1 MATNATNPATWSKW
15 RARASLPGALLL
27 GPAALAEDGG
37 EVMVVC
43 ERDGAA
49 ETPEDCEKGEVAVPE
64 DCEAGKVAVP
74 EGCEAGEIAALEDCE
89 AREVAVPDWEEVGE
103 EEEGITLR
111 ELAEVVVERRT
122 VEDGAGPKM
131 GSDDAP
137 GGSAVAKVRS
147 GFCPGSVST
156 GRLIFCERQE
166 VVNTSTYSWASV

>member
-1 MATNATNPATWSKW
+1 
-15 RARASLPGALLL
+15 
-27 GPAALAEDGG
+27 
-37 EVMVVC
+37 MVVC

-89 AREVAVPDWEEVGE
+89 AREVAVPD
-103 EEEGITLR
+103 
-111 ELAEVVVERRT
+111 